1 MRSRLEVL
9 ISVRDDGKDSGKSR
23 RRRAREMT
31 THVGIEDHR
40 QTYFELKE
48 DGACHAATCAQSQA
62 SEGSMTHLQPIM
74 IRWTVRRA
82 AQRSTASPHH
92 PLTYCSPRS

>member
-48 DGACHAATCAQSQA
+48 DGACHAQSP
-62 SEGSMTHLQPIM
+62 GG
-74 IRWTVRRA
+74 TVYLVYQIQRRYS
-82 AQRSTASPHH
+82 RSV
-92 PLTYCSPRS
+92 LIQQIQQK